1 MTDHALSRRLITYAA
16 ITGALGVLL
25 GAIGAHGL
33 DRMLIELGHE
43 AEVIEDRVDQFNT
56 GVRYQLVHAVAL
68 LSLAAMPFGTP
79 ASRRWV
85 GRMFL
90 LGIILFSGSLY
101 VLVISNVTKLGMIT
115 PLGGLSW
122 IAGWFLLLAVA
133 RPTSS

>member
-16 ITGALGVLL
+16 ITGAIGVLF

-33 DRMLIELGHE
+33 DRVLVELGHE
-43 AEVIEDRVDQFNT
+43 AEVIEKRVEQFNT

-68 LSLAAMPFGTP
+68 LALAAMPFGTP
-79 ASRRWV
+79 SSRRWV

-122 IAGWFLLLAVA
+122 IVGWFLLLAVA
-133 RPTSS
+133 RPTTS